1 MNILRQM
8 QKKIIMVRRSFIL
21 SLVERLTMKRIT
33 FINRNNVFVKLN
45 NGHV

>member
-1 MNILRQM
+1 MLTSELYEHIKTNA
-8 QKKIIMVRRSFIL
+8 KKNNYGSTP
-21 SLVERLTMKRIT
+21 LTMKRIT